1 MKGKKLFQ
9 RTRKTHSSEGV
20 QESAESNHLGHSVV
34 APGQGGKVV
43 SEQFREQYG
52 NRGMSQVIGWPDLAL
67 ESDLSVFQSALPLP
81 GFYTL
86 KIFFHLF
93 QA

>member
-43 SEQFREQYG
+43 REQYG

-67 ESDLSVFQSALPLP
+67 ESDLSALPLP

-86 KIFFHLF
+86 TNFFHLF

>member
-67 ESDLSVFQSALPLP
+67 ESDLSALPLP

-86 KIFFHLF
+86 TNFFHLF